1 MKFAKRV
8 YAIAGVYGLLVIFP
22 QYFLEAKTG
31 RDFPPAI
38 THPEYFY
45 GFVGLAIV
53 WQVAFLVMASD
64 PFRFRPLMPITVLE
78 KASFGLAAIV
88 LIFQN
93 RIPLPTF
100 IGGMLDLVLGGL
112 FLAAYLKTP
121 EQSFGG
127 RR

>member
-93 RIPLPTF
+93 RIPLPAF
-100 IGGMLDLVLGGL
+100 IGGMVDLVLGGL